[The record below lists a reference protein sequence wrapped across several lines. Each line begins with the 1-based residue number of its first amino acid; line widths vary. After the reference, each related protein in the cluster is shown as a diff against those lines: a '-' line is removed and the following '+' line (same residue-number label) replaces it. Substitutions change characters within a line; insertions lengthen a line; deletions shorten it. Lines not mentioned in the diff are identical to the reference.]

1 MKAMWTFT
9 ISALIGISMLG
20 CKPIVNEFAF
30 YPDNV
35 NVIPANNLP
44 NGIQEITINTDDN
57 VELISLFL
65 PSTESKKLLIYFHG
79 NAGNIY
85 HRIPSLLQ
93 IHNTGVSVIG
103 VSYRGYG
110 KSEGDPSEEGIY
122 LDGEA
127 IYQHA
132 VERMG
137 FSKEN
142 IILFGRSI
150 GTAVAINIAQ
160 NKQLRGII
168 LVTPLTSG
176 SDLAKAIGLGAVA
189 SLAEGSFNN
198 ITKVEN
204 IKSPLLVI
212 HGTSDRIIPYSMGR
226 EIFDR
231 ANVKKEFVKID
242 GANHNN
248 LHDDYKQKYWP
259 PILRFINNV

>member
-1 MKAMWTFT
+1 MSAIKTFT
-9 ISALIGISMLG
+9 ISALIGLSMLG

-35 NVIPANNLP
+35 NVIPANKLP

-57 VELISLFL
+57 VKLISIFL
-65 PSTESKKLLIYFHG
+65 PSTKSKKLLIYFHG

-93 IHNTGVSVIG
+93 LHSFGVNVIG

-127 IYQHA
+127 TYQYA

-150 GTAVAINIAQ
+150 GTTVAINIAQ
-160 NKQLRGII
+160 NKDIQGII

-176 SDLAKAIGLGAVA
+176 EYLAKAIGLGSVA
-189 SLAEGSFNN
+189 SLAEGSFDN
-198 ITKVEN
+198 ITKIES

-226 EIFDR
+226 EIFER

-248 LHDDYKQKYWP
+248 LHDIYSQKYWP

>member
-1 MKAMWTFT
+1 MKTISTFT
-9 ISALIGISMLG
+9 ISALIGLSMLG
-20 CKPIVNEFAF
+20 CKPIVNELAF

-35 NVIPANNLP
+35 NVISANKLP
-44 NGIQEITINTDDN
+44 DGIQELTVNTDDN
-57 VELISLFL
+57 VKLISLFL

-93 IHNTGVSVIG
+93 LHSFGVNVIG

-110 KSEGDPSEEGIY
+110 KSEGDPGEEGIY
-122 LDGEA
+122 LDGKA

-132 VERMG
+132 VQRMG

-150 GTAVAINIAQ
+150 GTTVAINISQ
-160 NKQLRGII
+160 NKDIRGII

-176 SDLAKAIGLGAVA
+176 SDMAEAIGLGSVA
-189 SLAEGSFNN
+189 SLAEGSFDNMA
-198 ITKVEN
+198 KVGS

-248 LHDDYKQKYWP
+248 LHDVY
-259 PILRFINNV
+259 